1 MSKKILLFIY
11 LFVVV
16 FKLDLE
22 VSGLKMLIS
31 GLTITTYF
39 VVKIFLSIHWKLYL
53 GFELLHT

>member
-31 GLTITTYF
+31 GLTITYF
-39 VVKIFLSIHWKLYL
+39 VVKIFLSIDWKLYL